1 MIKKMT
7 AEKQTVE
14 TQPSSKKNEEKIDQK
29 SSGKTEKRKG
39 QSDKSEKKAKAEI
52 AELKDKYLRLYSE
65 FENYRRRTAKEKL
78 DLIGTANE
86 DLMVAILPVID
97 DFERALKA
105 ADDGNSTPESLKEG
119 VQLIFNKLKNVTEKG
134 GLKLMETNPGD
145 VFDSEIHDA
154 ITQIPAPDEKL
165 KGKIVDTVEKGYYLN
180 NKVIRF
186 AKVVTGA

>member
-1 MIKKMT
+1 MT